1 MKTPIFYTLML
12 LSLFVTQRINAQQE
26 NIKGL
31 INQKKEGHI
40 IRPVVVTPTDELIKS
55 LKVPAGFKVEVFA
68 KNLGKPRMLLV
79 MPNGNVYVTNRQ
91 AGTVTLLKDANN
103 DGKADMEK
111 IVAQKDQMHGIAKKG
126 NDLYLVTVKELYKA
140 GINNDGSLDSLVMIA
155 GNLPDGG
162 QHGNR
167 TIHFGPDS
175 LLYISVGST
184 CNSCDETNNRNA
196 TMLQVNLQD
205 STQKIFA
212 KGLRN
217 TIGFAWHPQTKA
229 LWGFDHG
236 IDWLGD
242 FDQREELNQIKEGGD
257 YGWPYV
263 YGNYEFDKHHD
274 PKGATHV
281 EYAKHT
287 IAPEMLYT
295 AHAAP
300 MDLLFYTSHQ
310 FPTDYSGD
318 AFATMH
324 GSWNRK
330 PPSGY
335 NIVRVRFNN
344 GKVQRIEDFLT
355 GFLFAEGTKIF
366 GRPVG
371 LAQYTDGSLLVA
383 DDENGMI
390 YKISFENSV
399 TKQ

>member
-12 LSLFVTQRINAQQE
+12 LSLLITQRINAQQQD
-26 NIKGL
+26 IKGL

-40 IRPVVVTPTDELIKS
+40 IRPVVVAPTDELIKS

-68 KNLGKPRMLLV
+68 NNLGKPRMLLV

-103 DGKADMEK
+103 DGKADMAK

-126 NDLYLVTVKELYKA
+126 NDLYLITVKELYKA
-140 GINNDGSLDSLVMIA
+140 GINNDGTLDSLVMIA

-196 TMLQVNLQD
+196 TMLQVNLQNT
-205 STQKIFA
+205 TQKIFA

-310 FPTDYSGD
+310 FPADYSGD
-318 AFATMH
+318 AFAIMH

>member
-1 MKTPIFYTLML
+1 MKKTVINTVILVLLVFAETLHAQ
-12 LSLFVTQRINAQQE
+12 TQD
-26 NIKGL
+26 IKGL

-40 IRPVVVTPTDELIKS
+40 IRPVVVTPSDDLIKS
-55 LKVPAGFKVEVFA
+55 LKVPAGFKVSVFA
-68 KNLGKPRMLLV
+68 KNLGKPRMMLV

-91 AGTVTLLKDANN
+91 AGTVTLLKDVNN
-103 DGKADMEK
+103 DGKADMATV
-111 IVAQKDQMHGIAKKG
+111 VAQKDQMHGIAQKG
-126 NDLYLVTVKELYKA
+126 SSLYLITVKDLYSTTIHE
-140 GINNDGSLDSLVMIA
+140 DGTLDSLVLLA

-167 TIHFGPDS
+167 TMHFGPDS

-229 LWGFDHG
+229 MWGFDHG

-242 FDQREELNQIKEGGD
+242 FDQREELNLIKEGGD

-274 PKGATHV
+274 PKGETHV
-281 EYAKHT
+281 AYAKHT

-300 MDLLFYTSHQ
+300 MDLVFYTAQQ
-310 FPTDYSGD
+310 FPANYSGD

-335 NIVRVRFNN
+335 NVVRVKFNN
-344 GKVQRIEDFLT
+344 GKVQGIEDFLT
-355 GFLFAEGTKIF
+355 GFLFADGTKIF

-390 YKISFENSV
+390 YKISFENTV
-399 TKQ
+399 TKK

>member
-12 LSLFVTQRINAQQE
+12 LSLLVTQRINAQQQD
-26 NIKGL
+26 IKGL

-103 DGKADMEK
+103 DGKADMAK

-242 FDQREELNQIKEGGD
+242 FDQREELNQIKEGGN

-310 FPTDYSGD
+310 FPADYSGD

>member
-103 DGKADMEK
+103 DGKADIAK
-111 IVAQKDQMHGIAKKG
+111 IVAQKDQMHGITKKG
-126 NDLYLVTVKELYKA
+126 NDLYLITVKELYKA
-140 GINNDGSLDSLVMIA
+140 GINNDGTLDSLVMIA

-205 STQKIFA
+205 TTQKIFA

-242 FDQREELNQIKEGGD
+242 FDQREELNQIKEGAD

-300 MDLLFYTSHQ
+300 MDLLFYTSQQ
-310 FPTDYSGD
+310 FPPDYSGD